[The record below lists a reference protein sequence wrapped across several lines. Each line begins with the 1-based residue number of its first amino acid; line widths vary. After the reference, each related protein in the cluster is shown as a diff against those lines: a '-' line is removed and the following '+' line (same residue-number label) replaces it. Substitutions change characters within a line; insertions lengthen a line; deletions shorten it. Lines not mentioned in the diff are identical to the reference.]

1 MKALLDTNIII
12 HREANRIISQDIGLL
27 YRWLERGQYTKC
39 IHSITI
45 EKINKN
51 SNNETVKTSLV
62 KMDNYEVIEIPSP
75 LQQEVNMVSD
85 KLDITDNDRNDSLL
99 LNEVFVGR
107 VDIMITEDKKIHR
120 KAYELNIPD
129 KVFTIDSFLEKS
141 FSEHPELVNYKV
153 LNVKKL
159 KFGKINLED
168 TFFTSL
174 KEDYPDFDKWFIKKF
189 DEEAYITVNSD
200 NGMLLSFLY
209 LKVEDK
215 REDYYNINPIL
226 PPKKR
231 LKIGTFKVI
240 NNGFRLGERF
250 LKIIFDNALKNDVE
264 EIYVTIFDKRDE
276 QKRLISL
283 LEQWGFVYWGTK
295 KEERVYIRDFTPK
308 MDVSHLKLTYPY
320 VSRNQDIYI
329 VPIYPDY
336 HTELFP
342 DSILNTESPKEF
354 VEDFPHRNCIE
365 KVYVSRA
372 IEPHPKSGDILIF
385 YRTGGY
391 YKSVVTTIGIVQE
404 LQYDFKDEDDFI
416 LYCRKSSVYPE
427 NQLRK
432 MWRYSPNRPFAIRF
446 LYTYSFPHRINMKEL
461 INLNVLSGISDAPR
475 GFKQINK
482 EQFDK
487 IIKATK
493 SDDSFIID

>member
-1 MKALLDTNIII
+1 MKTLLDTNIII

-189 DEEAYITVNSD
+189 DEEA
-200 NGMLLSFLY
+200 
-209 LKVEDK
+209 
-215 REDYYNINPIL
+215 
-226 PPKKR
+226 
-231 LKIGTFKVI
+231 
-240 NNGFRLGERF
+240 
-250 LKIIFDNALKNDVE
+250 
-264 EIYVTIFDKRDE
+264 
-276 QKRLISL
+276 
-283 LEQWGFVYWGTK
+283 
-295 KEERVYIRDFTPK
+295 
-308 MDVSHLKLTYPY
+308 
-320 VSRNQDIYI
+320 
-329 VPIYPDY
+329 
-336 HTELFP
+336 
-342 DSILNTESPKEF
+342 
-354 VEDFPHRNCIE
+354 
-365 KVYVSRA
+365 
-372 IEPHPKSGDILIF
+372 
-385 YRTGGY
+385 
-391 YKSVVTTIGIVQE
+391 
-404 LQYDFKDEDDFI
+404 
-416 LYCRKSSVYPE
+416 
-427 NQLRK
+427 
-432 MWRYSPNRPFAIRF
+432 
-446 LYTYSFPHRINMKEL
+446 
-461 INLNVLSGISDAPR
+461 
-475 GFKQINK
+475 
-482 EQFDK
+482 
-487 IIKATK
+487 
-493 SDDSFIID
+493 